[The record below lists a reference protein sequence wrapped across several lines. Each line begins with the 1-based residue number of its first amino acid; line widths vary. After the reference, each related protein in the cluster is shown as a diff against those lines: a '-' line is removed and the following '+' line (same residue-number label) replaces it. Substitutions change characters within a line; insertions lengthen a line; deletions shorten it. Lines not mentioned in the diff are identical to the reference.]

1 MAKEKEKTVFEVLA
15 PVVGLPPSGVEERF
29 ADFDASAI
37 AAMQEA
43 ARKTDPVPVA
53 TLRALFNAAA
63 RDAAKRLAEKYKA
76 TGPEAD
82 DAVLAAGVPGRVIVS
97 SPGDTLESANP
108 TKE

>member
-43 ARKTDPVPVA
+43 ARKEPTPVA

-82 DAVLAAGVPGRVIVS
+82 DAVVAAK
-97 SPGDTLESANP
+97 P

>member
-1 MAKEKEKTVFEVLA
+1 MASEKKTVFEVLA

-43 ARKTDPVPVA
+43 AKRTDPVPVA

-82 DAVLAAGVPGRVIVS
+82 DAVVAAK
-97 SPGDTLESANP
+97 P